1 MRRNT
6 RAPRPPPLLSP
17 ADEFERQSGT
27 AMFII
32 DRLALRVG
40 GEKDEDEADTV
51 GCCSLRVEHIAFPS
65 DTEVELD
72 FLGKD
77 SMRYFQRVDLTRWEK
92 HGAVRRARGWCLGSG
107 AP

>member
-1 MRRNT
+1 MW
-6 RAPRPPPLLSP
+6 
-17 ADEFERQSGT
+17 
-27 AMFII
+27 II

-65 DTEVELD
+65 DNEIELD

-77 SMRYFQRVDLTRWEK
+77 SMRYFQRIDLTRWEA
-92 HGAVRRARGWCLGSG
+92 HGKVRGVNPFYMLGSAREG
-107 AP
+107 TGGESE